1 MISGAGSVTNAGSG
15 TLTLSGVNT
24 YAGNTNVDA
33 GGLNLSG
40 SLTSDVIVA
49 SGATLSG
56 TGSSTGAL
64 SGAGEVGPGNSPGI
78 LEFATLDASAGTSF
92 RFEFTG
98 ADPDY
103 SDATASVNDVL
114 RLDDNT
120 TPFTTALTSSSTVSI
135 YLNVDSYTFGDEFRG
150 GFFTDLASDFITL
163 VQDATFAYYLKDAS
177 GAVTYNGVTYRD
189 VTGSPGDWVLTTVP
203 ATANFTGGTVNGQ
216 VLQVVPEPSSFALA
230 GVALAGLAGAAYRR
244 RRKAAAAAAAS
255 ADIAA

>member
-1 MISGAGSVTNAGSG
+1 M
-15 TLTLSGVNT
+15 
-24 YAGNTNVDA
+24 
-33 GGLNLSG
+33 
-40 SLTSDVIVA
+40 
-49 SGATLSG
+49 
-56 TGSSTGAL
+56 
-64 SGAGEVGPGNSPGI
+64 
-78 LEFATLDASAGTSF
+78 
-92 RFEFTG
+92 
-98 ADPDY
+98 
-103 SDATASVNDVL
+103 L